1 MKNFLFVLL
10 AFTVFAVSCKK
21 DEETKT
27 YSLSGDIKNLSERVV
42 GEGTVNLLSGTTV
55 SYTATISAAGKY
67 SITGIAEG
75 SYTLSVVSP
84 GYVEF
89 EEAVSISSD
98 QTKNATLVGG
108 TIASGVIIDS
118 QTGSGLANAQI
129 ALTFTGA
136 KSAGGITVDTTLANA
151 DFVFFTDAF
160 GYFNFEGLAFGYF
173 IMVIRADG
181 FTTRVIENIQVLEGY
196 FDFPQVTLVQ
206 TVTEGSLRMILT
218 WGENPYDLDSHLTG
232 PMADGN
238 RFHMYYN
245 DPVPYGG
252 DVNLDV
258 DDTYSYGPETT
269 TIETFHDGLYRFS
282 IFNYSDQGYDGG
294 NGIYT
299 SPTRVEV
306 YDYSGLVS
314 SFTAPAFSA
323 GTGNTWRVLE
333 ISVSGGTYNLV
344 PVNAYLYSSSS
355 SYVEKSGDKKP
366 AMIFNDNSF

>member
-10 AFTVFAVSCKK
+10 AFAVFAVSCKK

-55 SYTATISAAGKY
+55 SYSATISTAGKY

-151 DFVFFTDAF
+151 DFVFFTDAY

-181 FTTRVIENIQVLEGY
+181 FTTRVIENIQVFEGY
-196 FDFPQVTLVQ
+196 FDFPQVILVQ
-206 TVTEGSLRMILT
+206 TVSEGSLRMILT

-238 RFHMYYN
+238 RFHMYYS
-245 DPVPYGG
+245 DPVPDGG

-269 TIETFHDGLYRFS
+269 TIETFHEGLYRFS
-282 IFNYSDQGYDGG
+282 IFNFSDQSSDGG
-294 NGIYT
+294 SGIYT

-333 ISVSGGTYNLV
+333 INVSGGTYNLV
-344 PVNAYLYSSSS
+344 PVNVYLYSSSS
-355 SYVEKSGDKKP
+355 SFVEKSGDKKP